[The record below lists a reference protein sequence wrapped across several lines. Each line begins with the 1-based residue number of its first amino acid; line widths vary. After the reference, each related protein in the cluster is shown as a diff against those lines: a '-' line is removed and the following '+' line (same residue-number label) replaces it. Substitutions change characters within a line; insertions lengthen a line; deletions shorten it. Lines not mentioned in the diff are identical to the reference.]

1 MIRAWEW
8 SERGL
13 VEGRVPGDGQAPG
26 QGPGGAEASG
36 APGRDPE
43 GGAARVEAP
52 GDGRAEPATRGTA
65 GRAGGHRVVVWLD
78 VRDPTPADWDLLRR
92 RRALAPFLWSR
103 LESGTAPYGVEAAG
117 GTLVF
122 QILLPAGRPCL
133 VILAPGEV
141 TTVCDGGGDPWER
154 LRERLATG
162 PPSVPRTAPWLLY
175 FLLEDV
181 LHSYGDHVQ
190 RLEDRLEPVEAHFLR
205 DEPGPGGAPAGQGD
219 AARTGNTVPGAGAPG
234 RAGPASGETA
244 PAPGGPGGGRTGRAP
259 TSPAAGQTGEAP
271 AGAASD
277 RTRQPPAGEPRW
289 RRVRGP
295 RPAAVNGSRRPAP
308 GRWRDAGGV
317 SFLSTLHRRAGQL
330 HRRLNSLSEVLDRLL
345 ESSYNGYEGRG
356 EGLGDRQLRP
366 YLRALRDHAGRLSG
380 RLENARELVV
390 TLMNLRLALAAERTN
405 RLILRLT
412 VLSTIFLPL
421 TFLTG
426 IYGMNFKYMP
436 ELDLPW
442 AYPALLAFML
452 ALGVGLWWFFKREYE
467 W

>member
-1 MIRAWEW
+1 MILVWEW

-13 VEGRVPGDGQAPG
+13 VEVEVPAGAAGPEPAGTAAASEGARADRHSGWDDSPRPVPGHAAPAGSAPKDRHEPAGAAPPDREGQEPGPDPSGRVGDPK
-26 QGPGGAEASG
+26 
-36 APGRDPE
+36 
-43 GGAARVEAP
+43 VL
-52 GDGRAEPATRGTA
+52 
-65 GRAGGHRVVVWLD
+65 WFD
-78 VRDPTPADWDLLRR
+78 VRAPEPRDWDLMRR

-103 LESGTAPYGVEAAG
+103 LEAGTAPYGVEAAG

-122 QILLPAGRPCL
+122 QVLLPTGRPCL
-133 VILAPGEV
+133 VMLAPGEV
-141 TTVCDGGGDPWER
+141 TTVCDAAGDEWAR

-162 PPSVPRTAPWLLY
+162 AASVPRTAPWLLY

-181 LHSYGDHVQ
+181 LHNYGDHVQ
-190 RLEDRLEPVEAHFLR
+190 RLEDRLEPVEARFLR
-205 DEPGPGGAPAGQGD
+205 DEPG
-219 AARTGNTVPGAGAPG
+219 
-234 RAGPASGETA
+234 S
-244 PAPGGPGGGRTGRAP
+244 GPGGTVAGTGPGPRSGAE
-259 TSPAAGQTGEAP
+259 PAA
-271 AGAASD
+271 AGPGVKSV
-277 RTRQPPAGEPRW
+277 AGGRSRPRF
-289 RRVRGP
+289 RRPRSP
-295 RPAAVNGSRRPAP
+295 RPARSGAGSAREA
-308 GRWRDAGGV
+308 DGV
-317 SFLSTLHRRAGQL
+317 ALLSTLHRRAGQL

-345 ESSYNGYEGRG
+345 ETSYNGQG
-356 EGLGDRQLRP
+356 EGLGGRQLRP
-366 YLRALRDHAGRLSG
+366 YLRALRDHADRLSG

-452 ALGVGLWWFFKREYE
+452 VLGVGLWWFLKREYE
-467 W
+467 G

>member
-1 MIRAWEW
+1 M
-8 SERGL
+8 
-13 VEGRVPGDGQAPG
+13 
-26 QGPGGAEASG
+26 
-36 APGRDPE
+36 
-43 GGAARVEAP
+43 
-52 GDGRAEPATRGTA
+52 
-65 GRAGGHRVVVWLD
+65 WLD
-78 VRDPTPADWDLLRR
+78 VREPEPGEWDLLRR

-103 LESGTAPYGVEAAG
+103 LEAGTAPYGVEAAG

-122 QILLPAGRPCL
+122 QVLLPTGRPCL

-141 TTVCDGGGDPWER
+141 TTVCDGTADPWER

-162 PPSVPRTAPWLLY
+162 AASVPRTAPWLLY

-205 DEPGPGGAPAGQGD
+205 DEPGPGPAG
-219 AARTGNTVPGAGAPG
+219 
-234 RAGPASGETA
+234 
-244 PAPGGPGGGRTGRAP
+244 
-259 TSPAAGQTGEAP
+259 
-271 AGAASD
+271 AGAASGTGSSASTTGGGIGRGAGRGA
-277 RTRQPPAGEPRW
+277 RTGAGS
-289 RRVRGP
+289 GG
-295 RPAAVNGSRRPAP
+295 PAAPVQGAAAAPRLTVGRRRETAAGVRTSPRVRPAP
-308 GRWRDAGGV
+308 GKLPEADGV
-317 SFLSTLHRRAGQL
+317 DLLSTLHRRAGQL

-345 ESSYNGYEGRG
+345 ESSYNGYDGQG
-356 EGLGDRQLRP
+356 EGLGGRQLRP
-366 YLRALRDHAGRLSG
+366 YLRALRDHGGRLGG

-442 AYPALLAFML
+442 AYPVLLAFML
-452 ALGVGLWWFFKREYE
+452 VLGVGLWWFLKREYE
-467 W
+467 G